1 MKNMQRMKGSINA
14 TTLVI
19 IGVIAALV
27 IGLFMAYVSAHNT
40 ANRLEQTIKSEAKN
54 NENILATY
62 GQKVQEAAQVPGMA
76 TADIVAISK
85 AAIGG
90 RYGENGSQAA
100 VQMIRE
106 QNPTVDPSLYKNLQ
120 QIIEAGRD
128 EFKTHQTR
136 LIEAKRVYEVELG
149 SFFTGKFMSMA
160 GYPKINLDD
169 YKVVSTGRAEDAF
182 RTGREEAPIQL
193 RPAQPA
199 Q

>member
-1 MKNMQRMKGSINA
+1 MKNQKQQGSAGI
-14 TTLVI
+14 VI
-19 IGVIAALV
+19 IGIVLAFLV
-27 IGLFMAYVSAHNT
+27 VFGIMWVSAHNK
-40 ANRLEQTIKSEAKN
+40 ANAMEQTIKAEFKN

-62 GQKVQEAAQVPGMA
+62 GQKVQEAAQVTGMA

-100 VQMIRE
+100 IQMIRE
-106 QNPTVDPSLYKNLQ
+106 QNPHVDPGLYKSLQ

-128 EFKTHQTR
+128 EFKVHQTR
-136 LIEAKRVYEVELG
+136 LIDTKRVYETELG
-149 SFFTGKFMSMA
+149 TAITGTMMNLA

-169 YKVVSTGRAEDAF
+169 YKVVSTARAQDAF
-182 RTGREEAPIQL
+182 RTGREDAPIQL
-193 RPAQPA
+193 RPATPA

>member
-1 MKNMQRMKGSINA
+1 MKFMQRSKGAMSA
-14 TTLVI
+14 GAMVA
-19 IGVIAALV
+19 IGIVAAIVVGFFL
-27 IGLFMAYVSAHNT
+27 AYVSAYNN
-40 ANRLEQTIKSEAKN
+40 ANRLEQTIKAEAKN

-62 GQKVQEAAQVPGMA
+62 GQKVQEAAQVPGMMRD
-76 TADIVAISK
+76 DIVAIAK

-106 QNPTVDPSLYKNLQ
+106 QNPQVDSSLYKKLQ

-136 LIEAKRVYEVELG
+136 LIDAKRVYETELG
-149 SFFTGKFMSMA
+149 SFFTGSMMHFA

-169 YKVVSTGRAEDAF
+169 YKVVSTGRAQDAF
-182 RTGREEAPIQL
+182 RTGREDSPIQL
-193 RPAQPA
+193 RPGAQ
-199 Q
+199 

>member
-1 MKNMQRMKGSINA
+1 MKVMQRSKGAMSA
-14 TTLVI
+14 GAMVA
-19 IGVIAALV
+19 IGVVAAIV
-27 IGLFMAYVSAHNT
+27 IGFFLAYVSAYNT
-40 ANRLEQTIKSEAKN
+40 ANRLEQTIKAEAKN

-62 GQKVQEAAQVPGMA
+62 GQKVQEAAQVPGMMRD
-76 TADIVAISK
+76 DIVAIAK

-106 QNPTVDPSLYKNLQ
+106 QNPQVDSSLYKNLQ

-136 LIEAKRVYEVELG
+136 LIDAKRVYETELG
-149 SFFTGKFMSMA
+149 SFFTGSMMHFA

-169 YKVVSTGRAEDAF
+169 YKVVSTGRAQDAF
-182 RTGREEAPIQL
+182 RTGREDAPIQL
-193 RPAQPA
+193 RPAA
-199 Q
+199 K